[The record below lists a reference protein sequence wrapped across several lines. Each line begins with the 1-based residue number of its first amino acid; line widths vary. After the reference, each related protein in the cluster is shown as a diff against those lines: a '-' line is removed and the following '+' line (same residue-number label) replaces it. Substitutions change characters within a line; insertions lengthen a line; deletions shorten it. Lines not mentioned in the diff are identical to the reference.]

1 MSKYYERIMDK
12 CIKEELEAFGAVLI
26 NGPKWC
32 GKTTTAKRYSKSD
45 INMQNPAQKNNY
57 LNIAKINPILLLE
70 GEKPRLIDEW
80 QVAPEIWD
88 AIRNDVDDKQ
98 QQGLYILTG
107 SSKVDESRIGHS
119 GVGRISRVLMRTMSL
134 YESQDSNGEISLED
148 IFDSDRSIS
157 SKSPLNI
164 KDIALL
170 IIRGGWPSSIGKDI
184 KIASKQISGYIQSI
198 IKTEIKTIDGV
209 ERDEAKTLAVM
220 KSLARHT
227 ATQAN
232 DAKIIADVETNHY
245 SIHRNTLSGY
255 LNALR
260 ELYIIEDLPA
270 WSPKLR
276 SKTTIRTSN
285 TRHFIDPAFAAAL
298 LNANSEDLLRD
309 FETFGLL
316 FESLVI
322 RDLRIYA
329 DYIGGKIYHYRDKTG
344 LEADAIIHLN
354 DGRWGAI
361 EIKLGSHEIEKAAQN
376 LKKLKDRVDSSDNN
390 GPSFLMVITGTEY
403 AYKREDGI
411 YVVPLGCLKY

>member
-57 LNIAKINPILLLE
+57 LNIAKINPTLLLE

-170 IIRGGWPSSIGKDI
+170 IIRGGWPSGIGKDI

-245 SIHRNTLSGY
+245 SIHRNTLSDY

-403 AYKREDGI
+403 AYKREDDI